1 MPMNQEQLRAA
12 RRAAA
17 QARREAEARGQQ
29 QQQNPPPPNANQ
41 AGGIHNNNRP
51 PPRQEGG
58 QSQWPPPGSG
68 EGEFQQARRRVEE
81 EEERLEGMPDPN
93 SELQQELDAQ
103 AEVEE
108 EFGDL
113 GESLENVDR
122 DGQVAEVEEDA
133 ENSER
138 VVPREQAAGAL
149 YSPRLVGSNARRSV
163 YSQFRDLAE
172 VPGRRLV
179 YANQMRSSTSLDP
192 ILKYYM
198 SKNRAPLSIEAP
210 DDPSKNDFHFR
221 HGEITFTN
229 QNGSRNLSF
238 QNPGSINV
246 HWSHGGFG
254 FPQAFETL
262 DGQITRGPLMP
273 MSIGQTA
280 QGSLVKSWKDAVG
293 PGTNTPSGDLKFQ
306 SVYLSGRSS
315 FAPLLPED
323 TQAEFNFAQEI
334 TELARALEIERFPSG
349 QERDILSSVP
359 YDNEG
364 VDRQLSALGITKE
377 QFEQNWLP
385 EASERIGNFSTMSSR
400 QSWIAL
406 ASAYAVQQ
414 VVDDRLEPSDRRR
427 NKAALA
433 AYPNETYFALS
444 ENRKLE
450 FEYFNFRTEAPY
462 IVDYISVK
470 SGLLDANLSR
480 PDGVMPLGTVR
491 SEFNTWQESYMKAVQ
506 SPALPEAVLPNLY
519 IYDIVASDNRFPVY
533 QGESWEGSPEVG
545 EDLQTAYD
553 EFMTMGDFESRLIPT
568 LSEDGLKE
576 YLRMYATSVA
586 SSSLGVDFISNLQ
599 DQARTF
605 AVAGSDYDI
614 FGQANQKK
622 SFFPIYIEFELPTSG
637 KTEVSKLFEETYT
650 STSMINAF
658 KAAPHSIMPVHFQS
672 NGIRCDGTDEN
683 PFSIDD
689 APVANFTKAF
699 LNEREVKVYN
709 FSDWMSH
716 LEPLGGAE
724 ILNRRAPT
732 MITRT
737 ANEIANVSTEAV
749 TSINNYVQQRCEELK
764 IDYKELLTLQYTQR
778 AGFDPITS
786 RTSYYCEN
794 ETLMYK
800 VEKYKYFSESS
811 RTLLQTFYFP
821 NSSFSNII
829 KYVDTQVKLNTL
841 YEYEVTAYELVYG
854 SKFIFRNRD
863 FNDGVSPDGESDFAA
878 SMPIYFSFNV
888 ETQATPKIVE
898 YPLLSKKWRYAPS
911 SVPRGEGQLITNNS
925 LNGSLSYPP
934 ISVMDRPPVPPG
946 VSILPYDKNATEV
959 LFNFQISTNEYV
971 GENAL
976 KYYGLNT
983 KEEEILEE
991 ISRKQKVRP
1000 LVSPTLRSGFLEFET
1015 NNQEEIRRIEIYR
1028 IKNMDVDTTNLRA
1041 IYKKFNGN
1049 LHKVL
1054 DISEFGDEVFGKA
1067 KAFDFVDKLEPNQKY
1082 YYIFRAFDAS
1092 GLFSNPSMVHVV
1104 ELRNDS
1110 GIFTP
1115 IIQILNPSTP
1125 VNRAPKKRMVRYLK
1139 ISPSDLQKE
1148 PIVRES
1154 TENGRMIET
1163 IGVVTNTSDR
1173 VESNKFV
1180 VRLTSTD
1187 TGRKIDLRLNFKQK
1201 ITSDNKIVEA
1211 TGNGRTQ
1218 N

>member
-1 MPMNQEQLRAA
+1 MASDAQRRRQEAAA
-12 RRAAA
+12 RRRAAV
-17 QARREAEARGQQ
+17 REAGSQGQQ
-29 QQQNPPPPNANQ
+29 QQQAPPPPPDPNIGRQ
-41 AGGIHNNNRP
+41 IRNNNSP

-68 EGEFQQARRRVEE
+68 EEEFQQARRRVEE
-81 EEERLEGMPDPN
+81 RQESNMPDPD
-93 SELQQELDAQ
+93 SELQRELDAQ
-103 AEVEE
+103 AEIEE
-108 EFGDL
+108 QFGGDL
-113 GESLENVDR
+113 RENLEGVDR
-122 DGQVAEVEEDA
+122 AGQVDEIEEAAEMA
-133 ENSER
+133 GR
-138 VVPREQAAGAL
+138 IVPREQAAGAI
-149 YSPRLVGSNARRSV
+149 YNPRLLGSNSIRNT

-172 VPGRRLV
+172 VPGRRLI

-254 FPQAFETL
+254 YLQSIQGEE
-262 DGQITRGPLMP
+262 GMEIRGPLTPMP
-273 MSIGQTA
+273 IGSIGQNA
-280 QGSLVKSWKDAVG
+280 LVKSWKDAVG
-293 PGTNTPSGDLKFQ
+293 PGDNTPSDDLNFQ

-334 TELARALEIERFPSG
+334 TELARALDIERLPYQ
-349 QERDILSSVP
+349 QEAEILRSVR
-359 YDNEG
+359 YDDAR
-364 VDRQLSALGITKE
+364 VDRQLAAVGITRRD
-377 QFEQNWLP
+377 FEVDWLDIP
-385 EASERIGNFSTMSSR
+385 ANEMRDYRTNST
-400 QSWIAL
+400 AFK
-406 ASAYAVQQ
+406 VQQ
-414 VVDDRLEPSDRRR
+414 VIDDRLEQSDRRR
-427 NKAALA
+427 NKAALT
-433 AYPNETYFALS
+433 AYPDDTYFTLS
-444 ENRKLE
+444 ENKKLE
-450 FEYFNFRTEAPY
+450 FEYFNFRAEAPY
-462 IVDYISVK
+462 TVDYISIK
-470 SGLLDANLSR
+470 SGLLDANLTR
-480 PDGVMPLGTVR
+480 PDGVMSLGTIR
-491 SEFNTWQESYMKAVQ
+491 SEFNSWQSSYMKAIQ
-506 SPALPEAVLPNLY
+506 SPAIPEAVLPNLY
-519 IYDIVASDNRFPVY
+519 IYDIVASDNNFPIQ
-533 QGESWEGSPEVG
+533 QGESWEGSAEVG
-545 EDLQTAYD
+545 DNLQTAYD
-553 EFMTMGDFESRLIPT
+553 ELMTMNDFESRLIPS
-568 LSEDGLKE
+568 LSEDGLAQ
-576 YLRMYATSVA
+576 YLQMYATSVA
-586 SSSLGVDFISNLQ
+586 SSSLGVDFISNLR
-599 DQARTF
+599 DQASVFTC
-605 AVAGSDYDI
+605 AGSDFDI
-614 FGQANQKK
+614 FGQANRKK

-658 KAAPHSIMPVHFQS
+658 KETRHDVIPVHFQS
-672 NGIRCDGTDEN
+672 SGIRCEGTDEN
-683 PFSIDD
+683 PFSVDD
-689 APVANFTKAF
+689 APIANYTKAF
-699 LNEREVKVYN
+699 LNIRDAKVYD
-709 FSDWMSH
+709 FSDWMAN
-716 LEPLGGAE
+716 LEPLDGAE
-724 ILNRRAPT
+724 ILERRPAT
-732 MITRT
+732 MLTRT
-737 ANEIANVSTEAV
+737 ANELENVSSEAV
-749 TSINNYVQQRCEELK
+749 TAINNYVQQRCEELK
-764 IDYKELLTLQYTQR
+764 IDYKELLTLQHTQR

-800 VEKYKYFSESS
+800 IEKYKYFSESS

-829 KYVDTQVKLNTL
+829 EYVDTQIKLDTL

-863 FNDGVSPDGESDFAA
+863 FNDGISPDGENDF
-878 SMPIYFSFNV
+878 SPSEPVYFSFNV
-888 ETQATPKIVE
+888 ETEAAPKIIE
-898 YPLLSKKWRYAPS
+898 YPLLSKRWRYAPS
-911 SVPRGEGQLITNNS
+911 SVTRGNSQLITNNS

-934 ISVMDRPPVPPG
+934 ISVLDRPPVPPG
-946 VSILPYDKNATEV
+946 VTILPYDKNATEV
-959 LFNFQISTNEYV
+959 LFNFQISANEYV

-976 KYYGLNT
+976 QYYGLNT
-983 KEEEILEE
+983 KEEEIMED

-1028 IKNMDVDTTNLRA
+1028 VKNMDVDTTNLRTV
-1041 IYKKFNGN
+1041 YKKFNGN

-1054 DISEFGDEVFGKA
+1054 DISEFGDEMFGRA

-1092 GLFSNPSMVHVV
+1092 GLFSNPSMIHVV

-1115 IIQILNPSTP
+1115 IIQVLDLSVPEQ
-1125 VNRAPKKRMVRYLK
+1125 RAPKKRMVRYLK

-1148 PIVRES
+1148 PIVQES
-1154 TENGRMIET
+1154 PEDGRMRET
-1163 IGVVTNTSDR
+1163 IGVVTDTSDR
-1173 VESNKFV
+1173 VESNDFV

-1201 ITSDNKIVEA
+1201 ITSDKKIAEA

>member
-1 MPMNQEQLRAA
+1 MASDAQRRRQEAAA
-12 RRAAA
+12 RRRAAV
-17 QARREAEARGQQ
+17 REAGSQGQQ
-29 QQQNPPPPNANQ
+29 QQQQQQNSPPPNANLAQ
-41 AGGIHNNNRP
+41 GVRNNNP
-51 PPRQEGG
+51 PPPGG

-68 EGEFQQARRRVEE
+68 EEEFQQARRRVEE

-93 SELQQELDAQ
+93 SELQQELDGQ
-103 AEVEE
+103 AEAYE
-108 EFGDL
+108 EFGDIT
-113 GESLENVDR
+113 ENLEGVDR
-122 DGQVAEVEEDA
+122 AGIVDEVEEAA
-133 ENSER
+133 EMAER
-138 VVPREQAAGAL
+138 VIPGEQAAGAL
-149 YSPRLVGSNARRSV
+149 YSPRLLGSNSV
-163 YSQFRDLAE
+163 RNAYSQFRDLAE
-172 VPGRRLV
+172 VPGRRLI
-179 YANQMRSSTSLDP
+179 YANQMRSSTNLDP

-254 FPQAFETL
+254 FPQAFSDL
-262 DGQITRGPLMP
+262 NGQITRGPLMP
-273 MSIGQTA
+273 MPIGQTG
-280 QGSLVKSWKDAVG
+280 QGALVKSWKDAVG
-293 PGTNTPSGDLKFQ
+293 PGTNTPSDDLNFQ

-334 TELARALEIERFPSG
+334 TELARALDIERKPRQ
-349 QERDILSSVP
+349 QEAEILRSVR
-359 YDNEG
+359 YDDAR
-364 VDRQLSALGITKE
+364 VDRQLAAVGITRRD
-377 QFEQNWLP
+377 FEQDWADVPTNQL
-385 EASERIGNFSTMSSR
+385 RDYRTNST
-400 QSWIAL
+400 AFT
-406 ASAYAVQQ
+406 VQQ
-414 VVDDRLEPSDRRR
+414 VIDDRLEQSDRRR
-427 NKAALA
+427 NKAALT
-433 AYPNETYFALS
+433 AYPDDTYFTLS
-444 ENRKLE
+444 EEKKLE
-450 FEYFNFRTEAPY
+450 FDYFNFRTEAPY
-462 IVDYISVK
+462 TVDYISIK
-470 SGLLDANLSR
+470 SGLLDANLTR
-480 PDGVMPLGTVR
+480 PDGVMSLGTIR
-491 SEFNTWQESYMKAVQ
+491 SEFNTWQSSYMKAIQ
-506 SPALPEAVLPNLY
+506 SPAIPEAVLPNLY
-519 IYDIVASDNRFPVY
+519 IYDIVASDNNFPIN
-533 QGESWEGSPEVG
+533 QGESWEGSAEVG
-545 EDLQTAYD
+545 DNLQTAYD
-553 EFMTMGDFESRLIPT
+553 ELMTMNDFESRLIPS
-568 LSEDGLKE
+568 LSEDGLAQ
-576 YLRMYATSVA
+576 YLQMYATSVA
-586 SSSLGVDFISNLQ
+586 SSSLGVDFISNLR
-599 DQARTF
+599 DQASVFT
-605 AVAGSDYDI
+605 VAGSDFDI
-614 FGQANQKK
+614 FGQANRKK

-658 KAAPHSIMPVHFQS
+658 KETRHDVIPVHFQS
-672 NGIRCDGTDEN
+672 SGIRCEGTDEN

-689 APVANFTKAF
+689 APIANYTKAF
-699 LNEREVKVYN
+699 LNIRDAKVYD
-709 FSDWMSH
+709 FSDWMAN
-716 LEPLGGAE
+716 LEPLDGAE
-724 ILNRRAPT
+724 ILERRPAT
-732 MITRT
+732 MLTRT
-737 ANEIANVSTEAV
+737 ANELENVSSEAV
-749 TSINNYVQQRCEELK
+749 TAINNYVQQRCEELK
-764 IDYKELLTLQYTQR
+764 IDYKELLTLQHTQR

-800 VEKYKYFSESS
+800 IEKYKYFSESS

-821 NSSFSNII
+821 NSSFSNIME
-829 KYVDTQVKLNTL
+829 YVDTQIKLDTL

-863 FNDGVSPDGESDFAA
+863 FNDGISPDGESDF
-878 SMPIYFSFNV
+878 SPTKPVYFSFNV
-888 ETQATPKIVE
+888 ETEAAPKIIE
-898 YPLLSKKWRYAPS
+898 YPLLSKRWRYAPS
-911 SVPRGEGQLITNNS
+911 SVTRGNSQLITNNS

-934 ISVMDRPPVPPG
+934 ISVLDRPPVPPG
-946 VSILPYDKNATEV
+946 VTILPYDKNATEV

-976 KYYGLNT
+976 QYYGLNT
-983 KEEEILEE
+983 KEEEIMED

-1028 IKNMDVDTTNLRA
+1028 VKNMDVDTTNLRTV
-1041 IYKKFNGN
+1041 YKKFNGN

-1054 DISEFGDEVFGKA
+1054 DISEFGDEMFGRA

-1092 GLFSNPSMVHVV
+1092 GLFSNPSMIHVV

-1115 IIQILNPSTP
+1115 IIQILDLSVPEQ
-1125 VNRAPKKRMVRYLK
+1125 RAPKKRMVRYLK

-1148 PIVRES
+1148 PIVQES
-1154 TENGRMIET
+1154 PEDGRMRET
-1163 IGVVTNTSDR
+1163 IGVVTDTSDR
-1173 VESNKFV
+1173 VESNDFV

-1201 ITSDNKIVEA
+1201 ITSDKKIAEA